1 MLISAEISKI
11 NLFIKNGITKTLD
24 AISKGIIYCIN
35 ACAGLSFLVFV
46 IGLGNEFIDWE
57 KTGRWVTL
65 TIHDGFN
72 GTDGK
77 PISLFSIPGHL
88 GIQNI
93 LNKMLYS
100 SYPLTFFIL
109 SIVLG
114 YIALVLDDHE
124 EKMRALL
131 IIVFVLWLLW

>member
-1 MLISAEISKI
+1 MLISVQI
-11 NLFIKNGITKTLD
+11 NRTGLFVKNIALKAID

-35 ACAGLSFLVFV
+35 VCAGLSFVVFI

-77 PISLFSIPGHL
+77 PIPLFSMPGHL

-100 SYPLTFFIL
+100 SYPLTFLIL
-109 SIVLG
+109 SIVFG
-114 YIALVLDDHE
+114 YIGLALDGRE
-124 EKMRALL
+124 EKMRILIVLL
-131 IIVFVLWLLW
+131 VLWIVL

>member
-1 MLISAEISKI
+1 MLLGIEFNS
-11 NLFIKNGITKTLD
+11 IKNIMTDIINVFDK
-24 AISKGIIYCIN
+24 AIVYCIGI
-35 ACAGLSFLVFV
+35 CAGLSFLLFI

-57 KTGRWVTL
+57 ETGRWVTL

-114 YIALVLDDHE
+114 YISLALDGHE
-124 EKMRALL
+124 KKIRILL
-131 IIVFVLWLLW
+131 IVVFLLWLGW